1 MSRERGLDVVIVH
14 PSGMLGPHDFGH
26 SHLTQLVLDFCN
38 GKLGAC
44 VKGGYDFVDV
54 RDVAAGI
61 LSAAE
66 RGRTGECYILSNRY
80 VEIKELLDTVSEVRG
95 TKKIKVVLPM
105 WLAKATAPLSEAYYA
120 LLKQPPLY
128 TRYSLYTI
136 STHVTFTHEK
146 AAKEL
151 DFSPRP
157 IRDTVS
163 DTVAWLSSQGR
174 I

>member
-1 MSRERGLDVVIVH
+1 M
-14 PSGMLGPHDFGH
+14 
-26 SHLTQLVLDFCN
+26 
-38 GKLGAC
+38 
-44 VKGGYDFVDV
+44 

-80 VEIKELLDTVSEVRG
+80 LEIKELLDTISEVRG

-105 WLAKATAPLSEAYYA
+105 WLAKVTAPLSEAYYA
-120 LLKQPPLY
+120 ILKSPPLY

-136 STHVTFTHEK
+136 SHHVEFTNEK
-146 AAKEL
+146 AKKEL
-151 DFSPRP
+151 GFSNRS
-157 IRDTVS
+157 IRETVADTVR
-163 DTVAWLSSQGR
+163 WLEEQKR